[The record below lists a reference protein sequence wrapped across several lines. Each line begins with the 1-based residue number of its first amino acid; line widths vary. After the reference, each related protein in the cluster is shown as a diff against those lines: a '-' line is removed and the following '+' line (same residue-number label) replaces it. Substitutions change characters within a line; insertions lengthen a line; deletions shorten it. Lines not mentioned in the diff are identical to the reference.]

1 MPGPFVKVPMRA
13 LLLVGLLAATVLAGC
28 SDDRSDASDND
39 LDTPPAR
46 SGHLT
51 WVHRSGAVVVDEA
64 LFNGTLPSFEQL
76 HVTTR
81 ISGEPTIAIS
91 RSGAVFYPAIDF
103 DSGIPNAQGLPR
115 TVYFR
120 SVDGG
125 VTWEDFSPHLMQQD
139 THPTSFDPYIYGD
152 PSTGRIFALDM
163 GPHVAC
169 NQVSWSDDD
178 GRTWL
183 TRPAACPTPVADH
196 PSIFTAPGNA
206 ATQALNT
213 QVPQVG
219 NPNPVAYPNTIFLCS
234 NQIADVQC
242 SMSVDGGF
250 NWLPSQPVFVGYD
263 PAIALENGDP
273 VGALCGS
280 LTGHGHASFTDGTI
294 YIGRAYCGTIVA
306 GISRDG
312 GLNWEQ
318 STIASDPMYAPRGEH
333 DVSLA
338 TDLAGNAYAL
348 WIGDEGRTVFLAQSS
363 DQGRTWAE
371 PLNVTAP
378 GVTAAKLPSLVA
390 GATGRIAWQYVATT
404 TPAGWAVDNRN
415 ETTDELEHYGE
426 WLNAT
431 WDAYVGMSLDADTA
445 DPVFATTTVNDVAQP
460 LKRGGCEDRCP
471 GADSGT
477 PGVGGMYDFLDI
489 DFDPISG
496 RLWTAIV
503 DVCTAECDEPTAN
516 AETFER
522 SFGAVGK
529 QVGGTLMLDEP
540 FPAR

>member
-1 MPGPFVKVPMRA
+1 MRA
-13 LLLVGLLAATVLAGC
+13 LLVTALLIAAVLAGC
-28 SDDRSDASDND
+28 SDDGLKTPGDGDVDA
-39 LDTPPAR
+39 PA
-46 SGHLT
+46 SGHPV
-51 WVHRSGAVVVDEA
+51 WVHRNGGIPVDA
-64 LFNGTLPSFEQL
+64 TLFNGTLPSFEQR

-91 RSGAVFYPAIDF
+91 RTGAVFYPAIDF
-103 DSGIPNAQGLPR
+103 DSGVPNVQGLPR

-125 VTWEDFSPHLMQQD
+125 TIWEDYSPHLLQQD

-152 PSTGRIFALDM
+152 PTTGRIFALDM

-178 GRTWL
+178 GRTWI

-206 ATQALNT
+206 MTQALNT
-213 QVPQVG
+213 VG
-219 NPNPVAYPNTIFLCS
+219 GQNPLAYPNTIFLCS

-242 SMSVDGGF
+242 SMSVDGGL

-263 PAIALENGDP
+263 VGAAAEGGDP
-273 VGALCGS
+273 LDALCGS
-280 LTGHGHASFTDGTI
+280 LTGHGHASFVDGTI
-294 YIGRAYCGTIVA
+294 YIGRAYCGTLVA

-318 STIASDPMYAPRGEH
+318 SIIASDPRYAPRGEH
-333 DVSLA
+333 DVSIA

-390 GATGRIAWQYVATT
+390 GAAGRIAWQYVATT
-404 TPAGWAVDNRN
+404 TPSGWTVEDVNQ
-415 ETTDELEHYGE
+415 TTGERDHQAE

-431 WDAYVGMSLDADTA
+431 WNAYVGVSLDATTT
-445 DPVFATTTVNDVAQP
+445 DPVFATTTVNDVARP
-460 LKRGGCEDRCP
+460 LKRGGCEGRCP

-489 DFDPISG
+489 DFDPVSG

-503 DVCTAECDEPTAN
+503 DVCTAECDEPTAD

-529 QVGGTLMLDEP
+529 QIGGTFLLDEP
-540 FPAR
+540 YPAR